1 VAPAVLFDLD
11 GVLVD
16 SRAAIAGSM
25 NGALVAC
32 GYPARPV
39 ADLYRYIGPPIFG
52 AYSELLGRPFDSP
65 EVAALV
71 AAYRSRYAVASLS
84 ETVLAPGIERAL
96 DALSGSHVLAVA
108 TSKPRAYAVP
118 ILEALG
124 LLGHFDYVAGPEL
137 DAQMELKA
145 ETVRRALEH
154 VGGPPAVMVGDR
166 MHDIEGARANGI
178 PVIAVAWGIGDAAEL
193 APADAFVRSPEE
205 LPEAVDRLLASPPEG
220 RWTSRAY

>member
-1 VAPAVLFDLD
+1 MAAAVLFDLD

-25 NGALVAC
+25 NHALVAC
-32 GYPARPV
+32 GYEARPL

-52 AYSELLGRPFDSP
+52 AYADLLGLPLDSP

-84 ETVLAPGIERAL
+84 DTVLAPGIEDAL
-96 DALSGSHVLAVA
+96 DAVSGHVLAVA
-108 TSKPRAYAVP
+108 TSKPRPYAVP

-124 LLGHFDYVAGPEL
+124 LLARFAYVAGPEL

-145 ETVRRALEH
+145 ETVRRALQH
-154 VGGPPAVMVGDR
+154 VGGPPAVMIGDR
-166 MHDIEGARANGI
+166 VHDIEGARANGI
-178 PVIAVAWGIGDAAEL
+178 PVIAVAWGIGDAQEL
-193 APADAFVRSPEE
+193 APADVYVASPTE
-205 LPEAVDRLLASPPEG
+205 LPAAVDRLLTGWSAAQ
-220 RWTSRAY
+220 T